1 MRIKTIA
8 GLGIAA
14 AATAAFA
21 AGGVAYASGGD
32 AADAEPRLRIV
43 QQDNGEPAGDKRDCP
58 ADRAEQPTGAD
69 L

>member
-32 AADAEPRLRIV
+32 AADAEPRMRIV
-43 QQDNGEPAGDKRDCP
+43 QQDTGDPAGDKRDCP
-58 ADRAEQPTGAD
+58 ADADGQPAGAD